1 MNVSIESLSMG
12 VQLNTLVCGQA
23 FVLLTSL
30 CRGNRF
36 VYIKTDHDAPA
47 GFVDIVSLNN
57 GIAIPI
63 DCKTL
68 VIPIDVTVV
77 PTHYSALQ
85 GTEES
90 TRPFETVLRETIET
104 EYDEIHKRV
113 VDILNGYDDYSTTDR
128 VVDDI
133 IIAIQEVI
141 CNGKTS

>member
-47 GFVDIVSLNN
+47 GFVSIVSLNN

-90 TRPFETVLRETIET
+90 TRPFETVLRETIEEKYNDVHDLVIHELEKPT
-104 EYDEIHKRV
+104 EPQRKA
-113 VDILNGYDDYSTTDR
+113 
-128 VVDDI
+128 DDI

-141 CNGKTS
+141 CNG

>member
-1 MNVSIESLSMG
+1 MNVSIESLPMG
-12 VQLNTLVCGQA
+12 VPLNTLEKGQP
-23 FVLLTSL
+23 FILLANL
-30 CRGNRF
+30 CRGNNT
-36 VYIKTDHDAPA
+36 VYIKTGHDTPA
-47 GFVDIVSLNN
+47 RYVGIVSLNT

-63 DCKTL
+63 DCKTS
-68 VIPIDVTVV
+68 VIPVDVTVV
-77 PTHYSALQ
+77 PTYYSALQ

-128 VVDDI
+128 SADDI

-141 CNGKTS
+141 CSGKTS

>member
-1 MNVSIESLSMG
+1 MNVSIG
-12 VQLNTLVCGQA
+12 VPINTLENGQA
-23 FVLLTSL
+23 FVLSANLHS
-30 CRGNRF
+30 GNST
-36 VYIKTDHDAPA
+36 VYIKTNHVAHA
-47 GFVDIVSLNN
+47 GSVSIVSLKT
-57 GIAIPI
+57 GATMSIRCERIAIP
-63 DCKTL
+63 
-68 VIPIDVTVV
+68 VNVTVV

-113 VDILNGYDDYSTTDR
+113 VDILNGYDDCSTTDR

-141 CNGKTS
+141 CSGKTS

>member
-12 VQLNTLVCGQA
+12 VPLNTLKNGQA

-47 GFVDIVSLNN
+47 GFVDIVSLNT
-57 GIAIPI
+57 GVTMPI

-90 TRPFETVLRETIET
+90 TRPFETVLRETIE
-104 EYDEIHKRV
+104 EK
-113 VDILNGYDDYSTTDR
+113 YDDIHDLVLHELEEPTESQR
-128 VVDDI
+128 KADDI

>member
-1 MNVSIESLSMG
+1 MKVSIESLSMG
-12 VQLNTLVCGQA
+12 VPLNTLVCGQA
-23 FVLLTSL
+23 FVLLENL

-47 GFVDIVSLNN
+47 GFVDIVSLNT
-57 GIAIPI
+57 GIAMPI
-63 DCKTL
+63 DWETS

-90 TRPFETVLRETIET
+90 TRPFETVLRETVE
-104 EYDEIHKRV
+104 EK
-113 VDILNGYDDYSTTDR
+113 YDDIHDIVLHKLEEPTEPQR
-128 VVDDI
+128 KADDI

-141 CNGKTS
+141 CNGKTC

>member
-47 GFVDIVSLNN
+47 GFVDIVSLNT
-57 GIAIPI
+57 GITMPI

-90 TRPFETVLRETIET
+90 TRPFETVLRETIE
-104 EYDEIHKRV
+104 EK
-113 VDILNGYDDYSTTDR
+113 YDDIHDLVLHELEEPTESQR
-128 VVDDI
+128 KADDI
-133 IIAIQEVI
+133 IIKIQEVI